1 VMICELVFSGAL
13 DDLSPAELA
22 EVMSWFTFD
31 SDRSLRNSLVLP
43 TQLMQAR
50 RMAQRTQRFVQE
62 FEYDEG
68 LEMSPGIVDAFH
80 SVALNWARGT
90 SLSGLLRR
98 IDLAEGD
105 LLVTLNQTID
115 LLQQTQGALAQTLD
129 ARDLWRPTGP
139 DARGRRQQALEQTR
153 ARMEALRPRLSEA
166 WRIMLRGS
174 VAMSRAIPTLASP
187 ALAALEDDDATLGQE
202 ESAEALPPLAMAED
216 EDATEA
222 AADRDEQP
230 PTAGG

>member
-1 VMICELVFSGAL
+1 
-13 DDLSPAELA
+13 
-22 EVMSWFTFD
+22 
-31 SDRSLRNSLVLP
+31 
-43 TQLMQAR
+43 
-50 RMAQRTQRFVQE
+50 MAQRTQRFVQE

-129 ARDLWRPTGP
+129 ARDLWRSPGP

-174 VAMSRAIPTLASP
+174 VAMSRAIPAMATPTLAT
-187 ALAALEDDDATLGQE
+187 LEDDDATPAQE
-202 ESAEALPPLAMAED
+202 EESLAAPPPLPALAMAED
-216 EDATEA
+216 EDASEA
-222 AADRDEQP
+222 AADRAEQP
-230 PTAGG
+230 PDAGD

>member
-1 VMICELVFSGAL
+1 V
-13 DDLSPAELA
+13 
-22 EVMSWFTFD
+22 
-31 SDRSLRNSLVLP
+31 
-43 TQLMQAR
+43 
-50 RMAQRTQRFVQE
+50 AQRTQRFVQE

-129 ARDLWRPTGP
+129 ARDLWRPTGS

-174 VAMSRAIPTLASP
+174 VAMSRAIPAMATPALP
-187 ALAALEDDDATLGQE
+187 ALAALADDDATLAQEQQE
-202 ESAEALPPLAMAED
+202 ESAEAAELLPPLAMAED
-216 EDATEA
+216 EDANEV
-222 AADRDEQP
+222 AADRAEQP
-230 PTAGG
+230 PDIGE